1 MLLAIFIILLVINII
16 GFLNRKKAWSKIL
29 LLSQVFVVI
38 GMAVTFNIYT
48 NKSGIE
54 GIEARKKRDKQNPAQ
69 IDDLK
74 NMAKGKKTT
83 IDTVDLE
90 KEKQSTEKV
99 KGF

>member
-16 GFLNRKKAWSKIL
+16 GFLNRKRAWSKIL
-29 LLSQVFVVI
+29 LVSQVFVVI
-38 GMAVTFNIYT
+38 GMAVTFNMYT

-54 GIEARKKRDKQNPAQ
+54 GIEARKKKDKQIPSQ

-74 NMAKGKKTT
+74 NMTRGKQTPMDTT
-83 IDTVDLE
+83 EIE
-90 KEKQSTEKV
+90 KEKQGSEKV